1 MMMIILLGVALA
13 IGIYFYMQKSNT
25 KTKTEEPVKNVLE
38 SFIPSDTF
46 VGAKNGYIFK
56 NDSDGVVYYLDKR

>member
-1 MMMIILLGVALA
+1 MMMIILFGVALA
-13 IGIYFYMQKSNT
+13 IGIYFYMQKS

-56 NDSDGVVYYLDKR
+56 NDSDGVGYYLDKR

>member
-13 IGIYFYMQKSNT
+13 IGVYFYMQKT
-25 KTKTEEPVKNVLE
+25 KTKTKESIEKVVE

-46 VGAKNGYIFK
+46 VGAKKGYIFK
-56 NDSDGVVYYLDKR
+56 NDSNGIGYYLDKQ

>member
-1 MMMIILLGVALA
+1 MMMIILFGVALA

-56 NDSDGVVYYLDKR
+56 NDSDGVGYYLDKR